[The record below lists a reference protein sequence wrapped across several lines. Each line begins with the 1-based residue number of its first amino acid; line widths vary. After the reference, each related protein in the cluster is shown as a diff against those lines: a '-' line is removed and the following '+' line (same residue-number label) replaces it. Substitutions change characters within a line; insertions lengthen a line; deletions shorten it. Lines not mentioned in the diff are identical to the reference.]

1 CVATERW
8 RRRSRFRIAARQ
20 TKPRS
25 HDADRTIDAW
35 HAGEGLEQSSLEHLR
50 MLEHGGEGENP
61 PRPEAGFFE
70 ERGPHPRPSRRKRA
84 LELRLQFETVALA
97 ILAADKAL
105 IADESLAADQA
116 T

>member
-1 CVATERW
+1 EFAQELACVATERW

-50 MLEHGGEGENP
+50 MLEHGGEGGDP
-61 PRPEAGFFE
+61 PRPGAALFVGGRPPPARTRPNRRAGPPLPIG
-70 ERGPHPRPSRRKRA
+70 ER
-84 LELRLQFETVALA
+84 
-97 ILAADKAL
+97 AAAV
-105 IADESLAADQA
+105 
-116 T
+116 